1 MARETHTVIPPALP
15 EQERIQQR
23 HTLAA
28 VVYFL
33 YGMFYL
39 FGAQYLTSMQAT
51 RRGISN
57 PMLFFVL
64 GGAIALLFPWLM
76 YRCWAIPLPYFWQPR
91 AQRKTLRVDFTLLVG
106 FLVLLRVIALVR
118 GGVFLKTWLHTAA
131 LVVAAMNATCLMWA
145 GLSRPVWVT
154 RAAGKS

>member
-1 MARETHTVIPPALP
+1 MASEKPTVISPALP
-15 EQERIQQR
+15 EPERIQQR
-23 HTLAA
+23 HTMAA

-33 YGMFYL
+33 YGIFYL
-39 FGAQYLTSMQAT
+39 FGAQYLMSIQAAQ
-51 RRGISN
+51 RGMSN
-57 PMLFFVL
+57 PMVFFVL
-64 GGAIALLFPWLM
+64 GGAIALLFPWLI

-118 GGVFLKTWLHTAA
+118 GGVFLKTWLHTVA
-131 LVVAAMNATCLMWA
+131 LVVAAINATCLVWA